1 MTAQDS
7 KYPLSEIQ
15 TLRLQVKQKDA
26 QIAQQNVFV
35 AQQAFSAAIK
45 ALRDEADKVK
55 VENKWPAEVQF
66 SPENLMFVDPVL
78 APPRGKE

>member
-1 MTAQDS
+1 MTAQDT

-35 AQQAFSAAIK
+35 AQQSFSAALK
-45 ALRDEADKVK
+45 ALKEEAEKVRI
-55 VENKWPAEVQF
+55 ENKWPAEVQF
-66 SPENLMFVDPVL
+66 SPEQLVFADSVPISQ
-78 APPRGKE
+78 RGKE